1 MRTPGKYRNVQRMPR
16 RPNKSFEHSESRYSI
31 FLEDPMQAPK
41 LEFSEGRGSCIW
53 DQQGGRGGGGAS
65 HVPGS
70 ATAISIDPK

>member
-1 MRTPGKYRNVQRMPR
+1 MRTPGKYRNVQRMPG
-16 RPNKSFEHSESRYSI
+16 RPNKSFEHSESRYCI

-41 LEFSEGRGSCIW
+41 LEFSEGRDLASGINK
-53 DQQGGRGGGGAS
+53 GGPS

>member
-1 MRTPGKYRNVQRMPR
+1 MMRTPGKYRNVQRMPR

-53 DQQGGRGGGGAS
+53 VIPIHTCYCKKFIEFS
-65 HVPGS
+65 F
-70 ATAISIDPK
+70 ILLN